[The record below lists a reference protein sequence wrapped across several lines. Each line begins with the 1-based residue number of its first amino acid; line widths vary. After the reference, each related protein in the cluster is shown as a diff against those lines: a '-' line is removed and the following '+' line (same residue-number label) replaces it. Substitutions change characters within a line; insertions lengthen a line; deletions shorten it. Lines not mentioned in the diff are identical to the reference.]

1 MLVGDV
7 LSEITTTFHTVVIPL
22 KVSSIYLTIT
32 PLRRST
38 TPDLFSTLQDNSMT
52 RYELRLESSGDL
64 LDIISLSGEQ
74 LLTLETKIKELR
86 EINGS
91 NQPRIPRVKWQA
103 GLSSLEFVRISTG
116 VDVDAPASSEIAS
129 KRLKEIPDE

>member
-1 MLVGDV
+1 
-7 LSEITTTFHTVVIPL
+7 
-22 KVSSIYLTIT
+22 
-32 PLRRST
+32 
-38 TPDLFSTLQDNSMT
+38 MT